1 MPKEDDIK
9 DARSEDERRGKRPID
24 IAEKRRALLIRKKF
38 REALKS
44 GNEEQFREML
54 VNDLGQQPGS
64 AAYARSL
71 KAWKEYRGEN

>member
-38 REALKS
+38 KKR
-44 GNEEQFREML
+44 
-54 VNDLGQQPGS
+54 
-64 AAYARSL
+64 
-71 KAWKEYRGEN
+71 